1 MTTTY
6 GPIPAGTEMEEENGT
21 VKRLVI
27 QYTVTGVTGTNIARL
42 GDALSAAGI
51 PDYNDEAVGY
61 DYLLCTRRTVRPN
74 PTANDGHTMDVFVE
88 YTPKGLEGNNFY
100 GTYSSTLTQ
109 IETQNDFNGNPISV
123 AYTYPANYPYDTTL
137 AGQTVTQG
145 GAVSVQIPQPT
156 IVISGIYA
164 TDYPN
169 SVTDYWMGT
178 TNLWAWNGGGPGQW
192 LVASVTCDPEALGT
206 NPSRWKFRFEFQ
218 RKLDGWQPLVYF
230 IDPNDGKPP
239 ADLVE
244 NVGVK
249 YVNWYPTRIFQTWF
263 P

>member
-27 QYTVTGVTGTNIARL
+27 QYTVTGVTGSNIARL

-51 PDYNDEAVGY
+51 PDYNDEAVAY

-74 PTANDGHTMDVFVE
+74 STSNDGHTMDVFVE

-109 IETQNDFNGNPISV
+109 IETQNDYYGNPI
-123 AYTYPANYPYDTTL
+123 
-137 AGQTVTQG
+137 
-145 GAVSVQIPQPT
+145 SVQIPQPT
-156 IVISGIYA
+156 IIISGIYE

-192 LVASVTCDPEALGT
+192 LVSSVSSDPEALGT

-218 RKLDGWQPLVYF
+218 RKLDGWQPIVYF
-230 IDPNDGKPP
+230 SDPNDGKPP
-239 ADLVE
+239 ADLVY
-244 NVGVK
+244 NTGIK
-249 YVNWYPTRIFQTWF
+249 YVSWYPARIFQTWF